1 MKRGT
6 CCTQP
11 PCRRA
16 AVGLQAVATA
26 AALLLTSCRP
36 AAEAPV
42 ATAPAEASLSAQAG
56 SEAPSSTASEPSA
69 GAPWFRDEA
78 QARGLDF
85 QLRSGARAE
94 RPLFP
99 ETMVGGG
106 ALFDM
111 DQDGDLDAYLVQAG
125 SLWDDAPPEERAPG
139 NRLFRNEGG
148 GRFTDVTAGSG
159 AEGPAGVYGV
169 GAAAGD
175 YDNDGDVDLYVTA
188 IGRNSLL
195 ANQGG
200 GRFADVTEAAGV
212 GAEGWPASAAWLD
225 FDRDGDLDLYVAR
238 YLVWSVQTDR
248 QCFTRGGQPD
258 YCGPRSYAQPLR
270 DLLYRNEGDGRFS
283 EISEAAGLGAVF
295 GNGMGVSPGDFDDDG
310 WPDVFVANDGMPN
323 QLWMN
328 QRDGTFR
335 DEAPARGV
343 AVDEEGLAKAGMG
356 NQTVD
361 IDDDG
366 DLDLWVVNL
375 NGERDS
381 LFINEGD
388 YFRSDAARWGLAE
401 HSPAFTR
408 FGTAFQD
415 LDNDGWLDL
424 YLANGRVT
432 KHKQEPVAADPLA
445 EGNLLFRGSSERR
458 FSLVAPLGGTAESL
472 VATSRAAIFGDV
484 DEDGLLDI
492 LVVNRDSPANLLH
505 NVGESKGHWLR
516 IRALER
522 HGRDAYGARLRIEA
536 GGRRLTREIQAAY
549 SYVASNDPR
558 LHIGLGAVD
567 RVDRILV
574 RWPTG
579 EREVFAAVDGVD
591 RQVTLRQGEGE
602 AQP

>member
-1 MKRGT
+1 MALQGLKGRA
-6 CCTQP
+6 
-11 PCRRA
+11 RRA
-16 AVGLQAVATA
+16 LALGLL
-26 AALLLTSCRP
+26 AALPAACRPSNAVPP
-36 AAEAPV
+36 AAEAPHEG
-42 ATAPAEASLSAQAG
+42 AAPTAGAAG
-56 SEAPSSTASEPSA
+56 SAASPELPTA
-69 GAPWFRDEA
+69 APWFRDEA
-78 QARGLDF
+78 AERGLDF
-85 QLRSGARAE
+85 RMRSGARE
-94 RPLFP
+94 EHPLFP

-125 SLWDDAPPEERAPG
+125 SLWPDAPAEERAPG
-139 NRLFRNEGG
+139 NRLYRNEG

-159 AEGPAGVYGV
+159 AEGPGGVYGV

-188 IGRNSLL
+188 IGRNTLL

-200 GRFADVTEAAGV
+200 GRFLDVTEAAGV
-212 GAEGWPASAAWLD
+212 AGGGWPASAAWLD

-238 YLVWSVQTDR
+238 YLVWSPETDR
-248 QCFTRGGQPD
+248 ECFTRGGQRD

-270 DLLYRNEGDGRFS
+270 DLFYRNEGQGAFS

-295 GNGMGVSPGDFDDDG
+295 GNGMGVAPGDFDDDG

-335 DEAPARGV
+335 DEAPERGV

-356 NQTVD
+356 NQA
-361 IDDDG
+361 IDLDEDG

-415 LDNDGWLDL
+415 LDNDGLLDL

-432 KHKQEPVAADPLA
+432 KHKQEAVAPDPLA
-445 EGNLLFRGSSERR
+445 EANLLFRGSPEGR
-458 FSLVAPLGGTAESL
+458 FSLVTPQGGTAEAL
-472 VATSRAAIFGDV
+472 VATSRGAIFGDV
-484 DEDGLLDI
+484 DDDGRVDI
-492 LVVNRDSPANLLH
+492 LVVNKDSPVYLLH
-505 NVGESKGHWLR
+505 NVAPGDGHWLS
-516 IRALER
+516 IRALEK
-522 HGRDAYGARLRIEA
+522 HGRDAYGARLQIEA
-536 GGRRLTREIQAAY
+536 GGRRLTREVQAAY

-558 LHIGLGAVD
+558 LHLGLGAIA
-567 RVDRILV
+567 RIERILV

-579 EREVFAAVDGVD
+579 ESEAFEAIDGID
-591 RQVTLRQGEGE
+591 RLVTLRQGEGK